1 MRLNPERIMDTLTLS
16 SMKANYPE
24 FVESK
29 GYEGANLAMETVYG
43 DAWIAHRNDI
53 WQWFDEGETYY
64 A

>member
-1 MRLNPERIMDTLTLS
+1 MDTLTLS